1 MWTTQRATGTNR
13 QNDSSGHMQ
22 VLSARISHKTSISFP
37 HASCSCTDRAL
48 KLYGKDSRG
57 KSRLVS
63 HCFSEQIGLFIY
75 LAIFNALLQRKFGFL
90 MRCDSTR
97 GSSHRRC
104 ASVRA
109 PTHAHTECFSKP
121 FGCQNHSCLG
131 KCKPVTTKK
140 WELQGTR
147 GTVRQT

>member
-1 MWTTQRATGTNR
+1 
-13 QNDSSGHMQ
+13 MQ
-22 VLSARISHKTSISFP
+22 VLSARISHRTSISFP

-97 GSSHRRC
+97 GSSHRWC
-104 ASVRA
+104 VSVRA
-109 PTHAHTECFSKP
+109 PTHAHTERFSKL

-131 KCKPVTTKK
+131 KCEPVTTKK
-140 WELQGTR
+140 WELQGTTD
-147 GTVRQT
+147 TVRQTFWFSAWTYAWIILS